1 MDQSQFTAFVNGEQ
15 EKLRRF
21 LLALCCGNRDEA
33 DDIAQETLLKAYL
46 SSATYRE
53 EGKFAAWVYKI
64 AYRTFLDGRKSR
76 SAATNP
82 LDTAAA
88 VPDQSQQADSVFRYQ
103 ELHAA
108 LAALPPKER
117 TALLLFYMQGYSVR
131 EIAQIVACSEDAVR
145 QQLSRGRDQL
155 KQKIKR

>member
-1 MDQSQFTAFVNGEQ
+1 MENIIRHVTFGVPDS
-15 EKLRRF
+15 LY
-21 LLALCCGNRDEA
+21 
-33 DDIAQETLLKAYL
+33 ETLLKAYL

-82 LDTAAA
+82 LESAAT
-88 VPDQSQQADSVFRYQ
+88 VPGHEQADSAFRYQ
-103 ELHAA
+103 ELHSA
-108 LAALPPKER
+108 LATLPPKER

-131 EIAQIVACSEDAVR
+131 EIAQIVGCSEDAVR

-155 KQKIKR
+155 KHKIKR